1 MISMHTDGAV
11 IGTQWG
17 RGQGVPAPPP
27 LFWVKKKK
35 IKEGRKGSRASNS
48 THYTHNQTHRRYH
61 PYKGQIGVS
70 VIIR

>member
-27 LFWVKKKK
+27 FILGKKEKNQRGKK
-35 IKEGRKGSRASNS
+35 RQQGK
-48 THYTHNQTHRRYH
+48 Q
-61 PYKGQIGVS
+61 
-70 VIIR
+70 